1 MTETE
6 SSIAQFLGKA
16 KQDRV
21 IQLKVS
27 RNTLIAV
34 VLSLVLHALLLWW
47 VVPVIDMKPLPEGT
61 TMNVSLAPPPAQSTP
76 IETPAV
82 LPSQP
87 VEAPAE
93 PTAEPPVKVITQKP
107 TRKPSPTKPQDF
119 KVPKVLSQTEP
130 SPQQVPLTE
139 PSKPITPTTPDVNVP
154 VDMMAYVNQKRAQR
168 NASEA
173 DAAKQNAQA
182 VALENGPSAEE
193 KRQQRIMEN
202 LKVGTNGIF
211 EIKRIDGYSASFS
224 FKGWTGDYSNARM
237 QFFEVE
243 SQRGQDIRLLM
254 VRRMIALI
262 REHYQGDF
270 DWESHRLGRTVV
282 KSARIEDSAELE
294 HFLMQE
300 FFGTNY
306 KTQ

>member
-1 MTETE
+1 
-6 SSIAQFLGKA
+6 
-16 KQDRV
+16 
-21 IQLKVS
+21 
-27 RNTLIAV
+27 
-34 VLSLVLHALLLWW
+34 
-47 VVPVIDMKPLPEGT
+47 
-61 TMNVSLAPPPAQSTP
+61 
-76 IETPAV
+76 
-82 LPSQP
+82 
-87 VEAPAE
+87 
-93 PTAEPPVKVITQKP
+93 
-107 TRKPSPTKPQDF
+107 
-119 KVPKVLSQTEP
+119 
-130 SPQQVPLTE
+130 
-139 PSKPITPTTPDVNVP
+139 
-154 VDMMAYVNQKRAQR
+154 MMAYVNQKRAQR
-168 NASEA
+168 NSAEA

-202 LKVGTNGIF
+202 LKIGTNGIF
-211 EIKRIDGYSASFS
+211 EIKRIDAYSASFS

-282 KSARIEDSAELE
+282 KSARVEDSAELE